1 MSKSFI
7 QRLKKY
13 LLLIL
18 FVVLIND
25 TFEQL
30 KFLNTLP
37 LPVLEDSITIFREN
51 IFSMTDRRK
60 IPHLIYDVV
69 QRELIEESKS
79 GIRETQSNTNHT
91 LTVEQLLADNK
102 DQAALF
108 EVSKR
113 IYESLQVVLE
123 FMDKGVKGLLTGD
136 LSVPLIQEMQI
147 KIQGF

>member
-1 MSKSFI
+1 M
-7 QRLKKY
+7 
-13 LLLIL
+13 LIL

-79 GIRETQSNTNHT
+79 EIKETQSNTNHT
-91 LTVEQLLADNK
+91 LTVE
-102 DQAALF
+102 
-108 EVSKR
+108 
-113 IYESLQVVLE
+113 
-123 FMDKGVKGLLTGD
+123 
-136 LSVPLIQEMQI
+136 
-147 KIQGF
+147 